1 MAMKVPIT
9 LFLITGLIYAV
20 VIWLKSKARSNT
32 PNKSHRNVGTDINQ
46 REAELITQARA
57 QFGKKSEI
65 ESIETKT
72 PAAGE
77 RWPVKMKS
85 KLLSKSEKEMF
96 DRLQDAL
103 YEHIVLPQVALSQ
116 IIECDDGNFG
126 ATWNKI
132 NRKVCDYVVCNKDFQ
147 VIAVVE
153 LDGWNHSYAS
163 QQKKDADKDAAV
175 TSAGLRMVRFDARA
189 IPKGPEIR
197 ERLGVMYS

>member
-1 MAMKVPIT
+1 MKVLLT
-9 LFLITGLIYAV
+9 LFVFASFIYALMT
-20 VIWLKSKARSNT
+20 WLKARARSNT
-32 PNKSHRNVGTDINQ
+32 SNKAHGKAAADINQ
-46 REAELITQARA
+46 REAELIAEARA

-65 ESIETKT
+65 ESIVTKALDT
-72 PAAGE
+72 GE

-116 IIECDDGNFG
+116 IIECEDGNFG

-132 NRKVCDYVVCNKDFQ
+132 NRKVCDYVVCNQDFR

-153 LDGWNHSYAS
+153 LDGWNHNQSS

-175 TSAGLRMVRFDARA
+175 TSAGLKMVRFDARV